1 MSHPYTITGI
11 DIGNT
16 TVKVVVARADGPSG
30 QPEVMGIGVASSTS
44 GLNAGEI
51 VDMQETVAN
60 VRAAL
65 AQAAAAAGVPI
76 RRAYCAVSGAQVSI
90 QTSRG
95 VIAVAR
101 ADQEISASDIDRVI
115 QAASVVSLPPNRE
128 IIHVIPREFVI
139 DGTEHVRDPLGMKGV
154 RLEAD
159 VTLVHGPSRHLRNVA
174 KAVNECGV
182 EVAGFVFA
190 PLAASLASLDKHQ
203 KSYGVAHL
211 DIGGGTCSLTVWDQA
226 DMVHSAIL
234 PLGSRHITNDLA
246 ILLRTSLENA
256 ERIKMQLGAVN
267 ETFDRRK
274 KPESVDLSAFVD
286 EPCVVERRRLVGA
299 MDARAREIMDMVSA
313 ELEKCGRN
321 GKLPAGVVVSG
332 GGAKIGGFLALVRDE
347 LGLPVRP
354 HKPQGIEAY
363 DAAMDPALAVAL
375 GLVAWGF
382 SKEAGE
388 GGRRNTVPSP
398 VGGAVAKFAAWL
410 KNFLP

>member
-1 MSHPYTITGI
+1 MPNPYTITGI
-11 DIGNT
+11 DIGNA

-30 QPEVMGIGVASSTS
+30 QPEVMGIGIASSTS

-65 AQAAAAAGVPI
+65 AQATTAAGIPI
-76 RRAYCAVSGAQVSI
+76 RHAYCAVSGAHVGI

-115 QAASVVSLPPNRE
+115 QAASVVNLPPNRE

-159 VTLVHGPSRHLRNVA
+159 VTLVHGPSRHMRNVA

-182 EVAGFVFA
+182 DVAGFVFA

-211 DIGGGTCSLTVWDQA
+211 DVGGGTTALTVWDQA

-256 ERIKMQLGAVN
+256 ERIKVQLGAVN
-267 ETFDRRK
+267 ETFDRRR

-299 MDARAREIMDMVSA
+299 MDARAREIMDMVA
-313 ELEKCGRN
+313 GELEKCGRN
-321 GKLPAGVVVSG
+321 GNLPAGVVVSG
-332 GGAKIGGFLALVRDE
+332 GGAKIAGFLAMVRDE

-363 DAAMDPALAVAL
+363 DAAMDPSLAVAL

-388 GGRRNTVPSP
+388 GGHRSSAPSP
-398 VGGAVAKFAAWL
+398 VSGAAAKFMAWL